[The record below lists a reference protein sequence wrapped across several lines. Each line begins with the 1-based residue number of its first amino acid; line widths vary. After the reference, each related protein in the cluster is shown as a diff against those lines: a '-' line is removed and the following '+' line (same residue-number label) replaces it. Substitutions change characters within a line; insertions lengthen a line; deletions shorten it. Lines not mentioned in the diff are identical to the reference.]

1 MRQFFSNHK
10 VKFED
15 HIDVDLEQNTF
26 WFYRSD
32 IGGDRDILSNDN
44 EFMELYIII
53 SG

>member
-1 MRQFFSNHK
+1 MWQFFSNHR

-15 HIDVDLEQNTF
+15 HIDVDPEKNTF
-26 WFYRSD
+26 WFYKSG
-32 IGGDRDILSNDN
+32 IGEDKEILSNDN